1 MRAETTRVVLAG
13 SLVDVVSGEVVN
25 QQAIH
30 LSGDR
35 IAAVAP
41 MSDGVPDGVPVID
54 LSDHYVLPG
63 MIDCHAHVIGQLES
77 GHGYAGMVT
86 TTAARETLAGVKNAR
101 DTIAAGFTTVRDVG
115 TFHALSD
122 VALRDAIN
130 RGWVLG
136 PRMQCAGAFITVP
149 GGGGDVSG
157 FAINV
162 DQGIPRELRYGVARN
177 VDEVR
182 DAVRRI
188 IQGGAELIKVIATGA
203 VLTEGTTPGACEF
216 TEAEIRAAV
225 DEAALYGMFV
235 ATHAHGA
242 EGIKRAVRAGVR
254 SIEHGSLMDDESIAM
269 MADTGTYLVA
279 DIYNGDYI
287 NEIGTRD
294 GWSADTMRKN
304 RETTD
309 AQREG
314 FTKAVAAGVRIAY
327 GTDSGVYPHRDAA
340 NQLPYMVRY
349 GMTPMQGIQAA
360 TIVAAECMGWDD
372 RVGSITAGKFADF
385 IAVKQDPFASNLE
398 SLRSL
403 DEVIKGGDLIPRD

>member
-1 MRAETTRVVLAG
+1 MTDATTQVVLAG
-13 SLVDVVSGEVVN
+13 NLIDVVNGNVVPS
-25 QQAIH
+25 QAIH
-30 LSGDR
+30 IADDR
-35 IAAVAP
+35 IVAVAAI
-41 MSDGVPDGVPVID
+41 SDGIPEGVPTLD
-54 LSDHYVLPG
+54 LTDHVVLPG

-77 GHGYAGMVT
+77 GHGYAGMVM
-86 TTAARETLAGVKNAR
+86 TTAAREALAGVANAR
-101 DTIAAGFTTVRDVG
+101 DTIGAGFTTVRDVG
-115 TFHALSD
+115 TFHALTD
-122 VALRDAIN
+122 IALRDAIN
-130 RGWVLG
+130 GGWVLG

-162 DQGIPRELRYGVARN
+162 DQGIPRELRYGVVRN

-188 IQGGAELIKVIATGA
+188 IQGGAELIKVIGTGA

-225 DEAALYGMFV
+225 EEAALYGMFV

-254 SIEHGSLMDDESIAM
+254 SVEHGSLMDDESIAM
-269 MADTGTYLVA
+269 MADSGTYLVA

-294 GWSADTMRKN
+294 GWSADIMRKN

-314 FTKAVAAGVRIAY
+314 FTKAIAAGVRIAY

-372 RVGSITAGKFADF
+372 RVGSITPGKFADF
-385 IAVKQDPFASNLE
+385 VAVKADPIASNLE
-398 SLRSL
+398 SLRHL
-403 DEVIKGGDLIPRD
+403 DVVIKGGKPVSFD